1 MMRSF
6 AVTLISMFLAAAAM
20 AEQPQIIVIGQGR
33 ISVVPDMANITM
45 GVTTQGN
52 TASDALDENSDIMNG
67 VIAALKDASIDAKDI
82 QTTGLNLQPIWNHR
96 QNNGEAPKIEGYR
109 AMNNLAVH
117 VRDLDALGGIL
128 DVVSKTG
135 ANNFNGLQFDVQ
147 DRETVTNDARR
158 NAIHDAREKAEL
170 YAFAAGVSL
179 GEVIEISE
187 ILAQSSPQNMR
198 MAEAM
203 SASAVPISEGTLDVN
218 ASVKVIFAL
227 GD

>member
-1 MMRSF
+1 MMRTLTIS
-6 AVTLISMFLAAAAM
+6 LISIFLAAAAM
-20 AEQPQIIVIGQGR
+20 AEQAQITVIGQGR
-33 ISVVPDMANITM
+33 INVVPDMANITM
-45 GVTTQGN
+45 GVTSQGK
-52 TASDALDENSDIMNG
+52 TASDALSENSNIMNG
-67 VIAALKDASIDAKDI
+67 VIGALKEAKIDAKDI

-117 VRDLDALGGIL
+117 VRDLNELGAIL
-128 DVVSKTG
+128 DVVTKTG
-135 ANNFNGLQFDVQ
+135 ANNFNGLQFDVK
-147 DRETVTNDARR
+147 DREAVTNDARVA
-158 NAIHDAREKAEL
+158 AIHNAREKAEL

-179 GEVIEISE
+179 GEVLDISE
-187 ILAQSSPQNMR
+187 ILAQSAPRNMR